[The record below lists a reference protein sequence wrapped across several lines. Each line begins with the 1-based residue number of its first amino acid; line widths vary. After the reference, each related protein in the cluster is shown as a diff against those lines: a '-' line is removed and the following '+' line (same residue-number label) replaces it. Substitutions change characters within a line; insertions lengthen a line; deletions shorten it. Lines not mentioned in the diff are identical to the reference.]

1 MKSFLLLGV
10 MSFLFFN
17 AFGQRIK
24 IDTIT
29 KMSME
34 FPPQPKEGLQNFKN
48 YVLQEYKIS
57 KKMDTRSLKGKIICS
72 FILEKDG
79 SFSDIKVLE
88 HLGSGTAKEAIRVL
102 QKYSSNYKWIPR
114 IQAGR
119 YVRDIKEIAIAIVLD
134 LKSN

>member
-34 FPPQPKEGLQNFKN
+34 FPPQPKEGLQHFKN
-48 YVLQEYKIS
+48 YMLNEFKIS
-57 KKMDTRSLKGKIICS
+57 REMENRRLNGKIMCS
-72 FILEKDG
+72 FIVEKDG

-88 HLGSGTAKEAIRVL
+88 DLGCGTAKEAIRVL

-114 IQAGR
+114 IQGGR
-119 YVRDIKEIAIAIVLD
+119 YVRDLKEIAIVLD

>member
-1 MKSFLLLGV
+1 

-17 AFGQRIK
+17 GFGQRIK

-29 KMSME
+29 NMSME

-48 YVLQEYKIS
+48 YILKEFKIS
-57 KKMDTRSLKGKIICS
+57 KKMDKRSLKGKIICS
-72 FILEKDG
+72 FIVEKDG

-88 HLGSGTAKEAIRVL
+88 HPGCGTAKEAIRVL

-119 YVRDIKEIAIAIVLD
+119 YVRQFKEIAIVLD
-134 LKSN
+134 LKIN

>member
-10 MSFLFFN
+10 MLFLFFN

-34 FPPQPKEGLQNFKN
+34 FPPQPKEGLENFKN
-48 YVLQEYKIS
+48 YMLKEFKIS
-57 KKMDTRSLKGKIICS
+57 KEMNKRSLKGQIICS
-72 FILEKDG
+72 FIVEKDG

-88 HLGSGTAKEAIRVL
+88 DPGCGTAKEAIRVL

-114 IQAGR
+114 ILGGR
-119 YVRDIKEIAIAIVLD
+119 YVRDLKEIAILLD
-134 LKSN
+134 LISN

>member
-17 AFGQRIK
+17 VFGQRVK

-29 KMSME
+29 KMSIE
-34 FPPQPKEGLQNFKN
+34 HPPQPKEGLQNFKN
-48 YVLQEYKIS
+48 YMLKEFKIS
-57 KKMDTRSLKGKIICS
+57 REMDNRGLKGKIMCS
-72 FILEKDG
+72 FIVEKDG

-88 HLGSGTAKEAIRVL
+88 DLGCGTDKEAIRVL

-114 IQAGR
+114 IIGGR
-119 YVRDIKEIAIAIVLD
+119 YVRDLKEIAILLD